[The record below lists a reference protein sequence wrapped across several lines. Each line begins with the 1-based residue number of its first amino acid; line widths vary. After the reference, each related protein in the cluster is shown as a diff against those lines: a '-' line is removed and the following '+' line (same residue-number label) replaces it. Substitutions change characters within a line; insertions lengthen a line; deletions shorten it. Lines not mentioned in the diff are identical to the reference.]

1 MLDITSIS
9 AVITVFSVMVG
20 VVFAIVE
27 LRNISRAQQMELI
40 MNVFSRF
47 ATREFIIAW
56 EKLRIRE
63 SKGYDEY
70 VKKYGWVE
78 VTQVSAMFEGL
89 GVLVNRRFVDIDL
102 VRELLSE
109 STKMTWEKVK
119 PMVEDARKQLPQ
131 RKRGEYIPVYQ
142 MWE

>member
-1 MLDITSIS
+1 M
-9 AVITVFSVMVG
+9 
-20 VVFAIVE
+20 
-27 LRNISRAQQMELI
+27 
-40 MNVFSRF
+40 
-47 ATREFIIAW
+47 
-56 EKLRIRE
+56 
-63 SKGYDEY
+63 
-70 VKKYGWVE
+70 KKYGWVE

-131 RKRGEYIPVYQ
+131 RKSGEYIPVYQ
-142 MWE
+142 MWEYLYNEMQKREQSLQQTS